1 MDLEELKQQRLQEL
15 QNELYKKQLEQQ
27 SKVQEQVEQLES
39 LVKQYM
45 TPEAINR
52 YGTLKSA
59 HQEKAIHSLAILAQ
73 LIQQGKIKE
82 KITDEQYK
90 ALLLRMTEKK
100 EFRIKK

>member
-1 MDLEELKQQRLQEL
+1 MDLEELKKQRLQEL
-15 QNELYKKQLEQQ
+15 QNELLQKQFEEQT
-27 SKVQEQVEQLES
+27 KVEEQIEQLES

-45 TPEAINR
+45 TPEAISR

-59 HQEKAIHSLAILAQ
+59 HQEKAFQSFVILAQ

-90 ALLLRMTEKK
+90 SLLSRMTEKK

>member
-1 MDLEELKQQRLQEL
+1 MDLEELKKQRLQEL
-15 QNELYKKQLEQQ
+15 QNELYQKQFEQQ
-27 SKVQEQVEQLES
+27 SQVQQQVDQLEL

-52 YGTLKSA
+52 YGTLKSV
-59 HQEKAIHSLAILAQ
+59 HQEKAVQSLVILTQ

-90 ALLLRMTEKK
+90 SLLSRMTEKK
-100 EFRIKK
+100 EIRIKK